1 MNQIYNKNVTLVCD
15 ESFDGIMTAV
25 YDGWVLMNK
34 GCNIQI
40 HPGKDYAPTFFSQFV
55 PIETDM
61 DKAVRVAESI
71 RVKVSDKAY
80 RMVYEA
86 CMHYDGDRA
95 DTVFEFL
102 KLAYP
107 VGARVTQMLANPYV
121 MRLMEL
127 KRKVLNEAHLFKEFL
142 RFDELKGGVLYG
154 KIEPKCDVLPFVSQH
169 FEARFP
175 EEDWIIYDE
184 KRKKA
189 AVHKHGMDI
198 IVVEGQDIEQLTKE
212 LQTEDEYRELWKV
225 FFNTIGIESRYNPK
239 CQQNH
244 MPEWYRR
251 NMTEFE

>member
-1 MNQIYNKNVTLVCD
+1 MHRRQTVSCRYQTENLLIWGRAGNEKLFKPCAYFGKGAETAEPYDDFLCYYFRAACD
-15 ESFDGIMTAV
+15 YDFQCGRYV
-25 YDGWVLMNK
+25 YSDTKWR
-34 GCNIQI
+34 
-40 HPGKDYAPTFFSQFV
+40 AAA
-55 PIETDM
+55 ETW
-61 DKAVRVAESI
+61 
-71 RVKVSDKAY
+71 
-80 RMVYEA
+80 
-86 CMHYDGDRA
+86 
-95 DTVFEFL
+95 

-107 VGARVTQMLANPYV
+107 VGARVTQMLANPCV